1 MNVSLHLAIVGV
13 LIVLLIVSYLY
24 RKFIDEHDD
33 HNIHLSGSST
43 DVRTIDTQI
52 QHGKRIDTL
61 GKVNLY
67 LTILVVLYLLAIV
80 GMLAY
85 SSWSARGPM

>member
-13 LIVLLIVSYLY
+13 LVLLLVVSYLY

-43 DVRTIDTQI
+43 DVRTINTQLE
-52 QHGKRIDTL
+52 HGKRIEAL

-67 LTILVVLYLLAIV
+67 LTIVIVLYLLAIV
-80 GMLAY
+80 GMVAY

>member
-1 MNVSLHLAIVGV
+1 MNLSLHLAIVGV
-13 LIVLLIVSYLY
+13 LVLCLVASYLY

-43 DVRTIDTQI
+43 DARTINMQVE
-52 QHGKRIDTL
+52 HGKRIETL

-67 LTILVVLYLLAIV
+67 LTIIVVLYLVAIAA
-80 GMLAY
+80 MLAY
-85 SSWSARGPM
+85 TSWSARGPM